1 MLKSL
6 KTILKQDK
14 EKYKIPR
21 SVRDIIPIECIW
33 KDGIFKTGNRYSK
46 TFRFNDINYMVA
58 SKDDK

>member
-21 SVRDIIPIECIW
+21 SVRDVIPIECIW
-33 KDGIFKTGNRYSK
+33 KDGILRLET
-46 TFRFNDINYMVA
+46 DIQKHSVLMILTTW
-58 SKDDK
+58 